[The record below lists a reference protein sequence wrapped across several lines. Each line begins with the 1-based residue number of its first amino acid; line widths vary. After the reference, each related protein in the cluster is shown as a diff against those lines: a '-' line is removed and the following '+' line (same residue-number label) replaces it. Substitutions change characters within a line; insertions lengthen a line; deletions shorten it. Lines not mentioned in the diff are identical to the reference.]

1 MKINSALIGC
11 AMFFLKILMSKG
23 GAGHFG
29 NAVLKGSLS
38 LDITEIVKVMA
49 SKSRNVPVNI
59 FSAG

>member
-1 MKINSALIGC
+1 
-11 AMFFLKILMSKG
+11 MFFLKILMSKG